1 MVYIRLKNILDEDF
15 QDYKK
20 PSMMLATCQC
30 DWKCLREQELDLS
43 LCQNSEL
50 SKQKNINISIDT
62 IVDRYINNSITKA
75 IVIGGL
81 EPFLQF
87 DDILEFIKYFRQKS
101 KDDIVIY
108 TGYYPNEIEDKLIRL
123 KQYKNII
130 IKFGRY
136 IHEDTKIFDKV
147 LGVWLISSNQ
157 FACKIS

>member
-50 SKQKNINISIDT
+50 SKQKNINISIDN

>member
-1 MVYIRLKNILDEDF
+1 MVDIRLKNITDENF

-30 DWKCLREQELDLS
+30 DWKCLREQNLDLS

-50 SKQKNINISIDT
+50 SKQKNINISTDNI
-62 IVDRYINNSITKA
+62 IDRYINNSITKA

-87 DDILEFIKYFRQKS
+87 NEVLGVIKQFRQKCE
-101 KDDIVIY
+101 DDIVIY
-108 TGYYPNEIEDKLIRL
+108 TGYYPDEIEEEVIKL

-136 IHEDTKIFDKV
+136 IHEDSKIFDNV
-147 LGVWLISSNQ
+147 LGVWLVSSNQ
-157 FACKIS
+157 FATKIS